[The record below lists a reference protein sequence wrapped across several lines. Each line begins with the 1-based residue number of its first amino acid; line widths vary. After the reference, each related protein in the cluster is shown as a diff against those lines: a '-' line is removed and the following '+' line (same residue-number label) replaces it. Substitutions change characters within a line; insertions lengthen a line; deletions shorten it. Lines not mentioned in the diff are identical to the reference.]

1 MASNRFNDNSEAGLK
16 EIIAQMR
23 CAADLIKL
31 LRQKTASNSLPL
43 TNLMN
48 DSRNANFV
56 TTICGL
62 ASQLTESQA
71 DRFRKRVLV
80 SCFDIFQQVCAE
92 DGELI

>member
-1 MASNRFNDNSEAGLK
+1 
-16 EIIAQMR
+16 MR
-23 CAADLIKL
+23 GAADLIKFL
-31 LRQKTASNSLPL
+31 KQKTMYSSPL

-48 DSRNANFV
+48 DPRNANFV

-62 ASQLTESQA
+62 ASQLTDSQA